1 MHATQEA
8 ADSHASTLAKAADSH
23 AASRV
28 AHMPVGEA
36 ALVRELEAVTP
47 PHVLIGIVNYYT
59 IGK

>member
-1 MHATQEA
+1 MAKA
-8 ADSHASTLAKAADSH
+8 ADTHAASLSLAADSH

-36 ALVRELEAVTP
+36 ALVRELETVTP